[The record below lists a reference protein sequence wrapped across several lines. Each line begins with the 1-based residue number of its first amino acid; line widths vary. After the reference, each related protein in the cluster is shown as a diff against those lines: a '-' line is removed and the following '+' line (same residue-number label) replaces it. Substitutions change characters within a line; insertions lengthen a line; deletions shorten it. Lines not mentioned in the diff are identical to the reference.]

1 MSGLAARLRRRPILV
16 APGVFDGLSA
26 ALAEAAGFEAL
37 YLSGA
42 SLAYTRLGMPD
53 VGLVTASEL
62 VDALARIRERTELPI
77 LVDADTG
84 FGNALNVQ
92 RTVRLLERAG
102 ASAVQIEDQAFP
114 KRCGHLSGKSLIP
127 TDEMVGK
134 IRAALDARS
143 SRELLIVARTDAIA
157 VEGFECALARAR
169 AYAEAGADLLFVE
182 APRSREELAAV
193 PQRLADG
200 PPLVANMVEG
210 GSTPPLSA
218 AELEALGYAVVIF
231 PGGLVRAL
239 AKTAQ
244 EFFLSLATHG
254 STTPFRD
261 RMLDFQGLNAL
272 LGTSALLERARRYD
286 PESGGSDPCSTP

>member
-1 MSGLAARLRRRPILV
+1 MSGLAARLRRRPILL

-53 VGLVTASEL
+53 VGLVTQSEL

-127 TDEMVGK
+127 TNEMVGK

-200 PPLVANMVEG
+200 PPLVANIVEG

-244 EFFLSLATHG
+244 EFFRCLETHG
-254 STTPFRD
+254 STVPFRD

-272 LGTSALLERARRYD
+272 LGTEALLARVRRND
-286 PESGGSDPCSTP
+286 PENGEGDRCSTP

>member
-92 RTVRLLERAG
+92 RTVRLFERAG

-182 APRSREELAAV
+182 ALRSREELAAV

-210 GSTPPLSA
+210 GATPPLSA

-261 RMLDFQGLNAL
+261 RMLDFQGLNAV

>member
-1 MSGLAARLRRRPILV
+1 MSGLAARLRRRPILL

-53 VGLVTASEL
+53 VGLVTQSEL

-92 RTVRLLERAG
+92 RTIRLLERTG
-102 ASAVQIEDQAFP
+102 ASAVQIEDQVTP
-114 KRCGHLSGKSLIP
+114 KRCGHLAGKSLIS
-127 TDEMVGK
+127 TAEMVGK
-134 IRAALDARS
+134 IRAALDARKS
-143 SRELLIVARTDAIA
+143 PEFLIVARTDAIA
-157 VEGFECALARAR
+157 VEGFERALERAR

-182 APRSREELAAV
+182 APRSLEELAAV
-193 PQRLADG
+193 PQRLAGG
-200 PPLVANMVEG
+200 PPLVANIVEG
-210 GSTPPLSA
+210 GSTPALDA
-218 AELEALGYAVVIF
+218 AALERLGYAVVIF

-244 EFFLSLATHG
+244 EFFRCLGAHG
-254 STTPFRD
+254 TTAPFRE
-261 RMLDFQGLNAL
+261 RMLDFPGLNAL
-272 LGTSALLERARRYD
+272 LGTEALLARARRYD
-286 PESGGSDPCSTP
+286 PGNGEGDRCSTP